1 MASSPVDPEWE
12 TELERWLQ
20 PFLGCLKHKAQRRWA
35 PVYVRGLLGP
45 SPRKCATTLARAL
58 VPGDE
63 EQLHHFVATSQWDW
77 DDLSAELSRQADAL
91 VGGGGASLIVDD
103 TAVVKKGCESVG
115 VAHQYCGELGKQ
127 ANCQA
132 LVSATLCQE
141 DAPAPVCVGLRL
153 YLPESW
159 AKDQAR
165 RRKCRVPLSVRFEP
179 KWQIAL
185 DEIDRLRASGV
196 GWDEVQA
203 DAGYGM
209 VAEFRAGLQGRRETW
224 TVGVASTQGV
234 YPVDVKVSQPALKA
248 APTGRPRTQPL
259 ITPRSQ
265 SAEAMIRSLGA
276 KAWRWIAWRDGTKG
290 KLRGRLAAARVRVAD
305 GAKLSKG
312 RRVPGIEAWLIA
324 EERSGGERRYYLSNR
339 PETTTMRRLA
349 RSVKARWSCEQ
360 PHQQMKQELGLD
372 HFEGRSWHGLHHH
385 AVLTMISFLFLQ
397 TWRLRLSAQDKKNG
411 IRPDG
416 PDHRRRPVCPKC
428 GGALS
433 ER

>member
-1 MASSPVDPEWE
+1 MAFTPVDPEWE

-20 PFLGCLKHKAQRRWA
+20 PFLACLKHKAQRRWA

-58 VPGDE
+58 VPGEE
-63 EQLHHFVATSQWDW
+63 EQLHHFVATSDWDW
-77 DDLSAELSRQADAL
+77 SRLSTQLARQADSL
-91 VGGGGASLIVDD
+91 VGGVGASLIVDD
-103 TAVVKKGCESVG
+103 TAVVKKGHESVG

-132 LVSATLCQE
+132 LVSMTLCQE
-141 DAPAPVCVGLRL
+141 DAPAPVCAGLRL

-159 AKDQAR
+159 IKDKAR
-165 RRKCRVPLSVRFEP
+165 RRKCRVPSSAYFET

-185 DEIDRLRASGV
+185 DEIDRLRTCGMR
-196 GWDEVQA
+196 WDEVNA
-203 DAGYGM
+203 DAGYG
-209 VAEFRAGLQGRRETW
+209 VSAEFRAGLQARHETW
-224 TVGVASTQGV
+224 TVGVASTQPV
-234 YPVDVKVSQPALKA
+234 YPADVKVIEPPSKSGRK
-248 APTGRPRTQPL
+248 GRPSHRPI

-265 SAEAMIRSLGA
+265 SAEVMIRSLGA
-276 KAWRWIAWRDGTKG
+276 KAWRSITWRDGTKG
-290 KLRGRLAAARVRVAD
+290 KLRGRFAAVWVRVAD
-305 GAKLSKG
+305 GQLSG
-312 RRVPGIEAWLIA
+312 DQRLPGIEAWLIA

-339 PETTTMRRLA
+339 PKTTAIERLA

-385 AVLTMISFLFLQ
+385 VVLTMMAFLFLQ
-397 TWRLRLSAQDKKNG
+397 TWRLRLSAQCKKNS
-411 IRPDG
+411 IRLDEL
-416 PDHRRRPVCPKC
+416 DRHRHPVCPKC